1 MGSIA
6 LSYEGFK
13 TQGNSSREAEQN
25 ADLIPRN
32 SLHGFLH
39 ILYHSIHHDDVQ
51 MIVSK
56 KSLAMRRFLRY
67 NYVCAYAL
75 DILGFR

>member
-1 MGSIA
+1 
-6 LSYEGFK
+6 
-13 TQGNSSREAEQN
+13 
-25 ADLIPRN
+25 
-32 SLHGFLH
+32 
-39 ILYHSIHHDDVQ
+39 